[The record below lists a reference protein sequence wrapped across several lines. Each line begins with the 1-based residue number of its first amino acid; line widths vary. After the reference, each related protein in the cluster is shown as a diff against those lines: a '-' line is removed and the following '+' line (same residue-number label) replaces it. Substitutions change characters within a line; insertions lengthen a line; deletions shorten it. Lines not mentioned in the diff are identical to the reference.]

1 MTQPKPKIDPE
12 IEAQLGLS
20 DVASGSRTRRVW
32 LRRGVWALL
41 LLLVVAGFLFWRAR
55 GRAQAAPRYVTTPIE
70 RGDLAVTVTATGT
83 LSALDTV
90 EVSSEVSGR
99 VAEVLVDFNDRVRSG
114 QVLAVLNPEQ
124 AQARAQEAAAQV
136 EAANAGLVRARATAE
151 EARRKLGRA
160 QELADAG
167 LLSKDDLDT
176 AQATARRAQA
186 DVGAASAQTTVARAS
201 LEDVRSALRK
211 TTIVSPIDG
220 MVLSRSV
227 EPGQTV
233 AASLQAPVLFTLAR
247 DLTKMKLV
255 VAIDEADVGKVTEG
269 DSATFTV
276 DAYPGRTFLSRVEQL
291 RNVAKVDQNVVTYE
305 AVLSVDNADMA
316 LRPGMT
322 ATAGIVTDEKSAVL
336 LVPNAALRFT
346 PPEVLAQEAGSRG
359 GLFIPGVT
367 RGSPFGRGGGQGGRG
382 QGQQGQ
388 GQAAG
393 QRGSAGAPGASG
405 AAAGQRGGAPGGASA
420 GGAASGE
427 RGSNRGDAGAASA
440 DRGRSARGGE
450 AGGAS
455 AAPGGA
461 DRRGSA
467 ATAGGVRNRGAAGS
481 TGGGGFAGRGA
492 AGGAGGSFGPGGRG
506 GFGGTRV
513 WVLRAGKPE
522 AVWVSTGSTDGQV
535 TEVVGGELKAGDE
548 VIVDVATSG
557 AKR

>member
-12 IEAQLGLS
+12 VEAQLGLS
-20 DVASGSRTRRVW
+20 QDAAGSRTRRVW
-32 LRRGVWALL
+32 VRRGVWALAL
-41 LLLVVAGFLFWRAR
+41 LLIVAGFLFWRAR

-70 RGDLAVTVTATGT
+70 RGDLSVTVTATGT

-136 EAANAGLVRARATAE
+136 EAANASLVRARATAE

-160 QELADAG
+160 QELAEAG

-201 LEDVRSALRK
+201 LDDVRSALRK

-255 VAIDEADVGKVTEG
+255 VAIDEADVGKVSEG
-269 DSATFTV
+269 DASTFSV

-291 RNVAKVDQNVVTYE
+291 RNVAKTDQNVVTYE
-305 AVLSVDNADMA
+305 ALLSVDNADMA

-322 ATAGIVTDEKSAVL
+322 ATAGIVTEEKRAVL

-346 PPEVLAQEAGSRG
+346 PPEVLAQEAGARG

-388 GQAAG
+388 GQAQG
-393 QRGSAGAPGASG
+393 QRGGAGAPGASG
-405 AAAGQRGGAPGGASA
+405 ATAGPRGGGAPSGARP

-427 RGSNRGDAGAASA
+427 RGFNRGQ
-440 DRGRSARGGE
+440 

-455 AAPGGA
+455 AAPGGGN
-461 DRRGSA
+461 RRGSG
-467 ATAGGVRNRGAAGS
+467 ATAGGFRNRSAGATGS
-481 TGGGGFAGRGA
+481 GGSAGRGA
-492 AGGAGGSFGPGGRG
+492 AGGPGGSFGSGGRG

-513 WVLRAGKPE
+513 WVMRAGKPE
-522 AVWVSTGSTDGQV
+522 AVWVSTGSSDGQV
-535 TEVVGGELKAGDE
+535 TEVLGGELKAGDE

-557 AKR
+557 AKS